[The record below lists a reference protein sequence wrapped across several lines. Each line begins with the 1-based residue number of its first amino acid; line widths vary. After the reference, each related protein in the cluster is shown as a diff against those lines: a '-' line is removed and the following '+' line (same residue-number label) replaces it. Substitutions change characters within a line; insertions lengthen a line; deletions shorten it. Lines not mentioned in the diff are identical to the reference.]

1 MGLRFAFEGEPVMPG
16 SVPELLILRHG
27 ETEWNRAGRWQGDL
41 DSPLTEEGRAQA
53 RAMGRLLAG
62 LGVTGQSHVFYC
74 SPIRRARR
82 TARLVLAEM
91 GIDADLLHEDAR
103 LREISVGDWTGRDR
117 ASIRAMAGLPEDA
130 HFMDYY
136 AAAPG
141 GEGFAAVA
149 QRVEAFLAGVTDPA
163 VVITHGVT
171 SRVLRICALGWDIS
185 RMVELPGGQGVIHRV
200 QGGQHTEI
208 AP

>member
-1 MGLRFAFEGEPVMPG
+1 MGLRFAFGAEPVMPG
-16 SVPELLILRHG
+16 VVTELLILRHG

-41 DSPLTEEGRAQA
+41 DSPLTEEGCAQA
-53 RAMGRLLAG
+53 RSMGRLLNAM
-62 LGVTGQSHVFYC
+62 GVTAQTHVFHT

-82 TARLVLAEM
+82 TAQLILAEM
-91 GIDADLLHEDAR
+91 GIDPEVVREDAR
-103 LREISVGDWTGRDR
+103 LREISVGAWTGRDR
-117 ASIRAMAGLPEDA
+117 TSIRETAGLPDDA

-141 GEGFAAVA
+141 GESFAAVA
-149 QRVEAFLAGVTDPA
+149 QRVEAFLTGITAPA

-171 SRVLRICALGWDIS
+171 SRVLRARALGWDMA
-185 RMVELPGGQGVIHRV
+185 RMIDLPGGQGVIHRIFE
-200 QGGQHTEI
+200 GQHTEI